1 MLHACVSYL
10 CVCCVCACVCSEC
23 VCECD
28 YKRRG
33 ANLEGADESIADDF
47 LCVEHFDLHHA
58 VKHFLR
64 SLVEAEVEHLN
75 NGREDQTAPT

>member
-1 MLHACVSYL
+1 MPVFHTSV
-10 CVCCVCACVCSEC
+10 CVCVCVCVVS
-23 VCECD
+23 D

-64 SLVEAEVEHLN
+64 PLVEAEVEHLN
-75 NGREDQTAPT
+75 NGREDQTSPT